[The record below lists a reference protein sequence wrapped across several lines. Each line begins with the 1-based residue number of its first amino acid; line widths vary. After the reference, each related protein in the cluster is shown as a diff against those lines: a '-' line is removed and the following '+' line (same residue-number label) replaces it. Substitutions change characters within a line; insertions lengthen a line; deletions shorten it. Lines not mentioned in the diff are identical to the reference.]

1 MKYYKI
7 NPQILFRHYG
17 DFGYLTD
24 NRNFGYN
31 FLNEDFVL
39 GDEIISETGAD
50 IVSCLKKEPLS
61 INDILNS
68 VYRIFGY
75 ENGLE
80 HDVIEFLELLCSK
93 GFIISGSTEEECA
106 NGRFEF
112 KASID
117 K

>member
-1 MKYYKI
+1 M
-7 NPQILFRHYG
+7 
-17 DFGYLTD
+17 
-24 NRNFGYN
+24 
-31 FLNEDFVL
+31 
-39 GDEIISETGAD
+39 
-50 IVSCLKKEPLS
+50 
-61 INDILNS
+61 NS

-112 KASID
+112 KVLTNESRNQEKGNSLIETQTFYLNVLEIILSN
-117 K
+117 KYSCRNSK